1 MKRAAIYALVGAI
14 VFSVLS
20 TWLGPKMIG
29 WYVTP
34 ADQPAALSCQAA
46 VVGAMNRLV
55 QTQLI
60 ATAAGF
66 VVGLVLGIVF
76 RRKAPTIP
84 PATATPPA
92 AKP

>member
-1 MKRAAIYALVGAI
+1 MKRVVITTLLGAV
-14 VFSVLS
+14 VFSVLT

-34 ADQPAALSCQAA
+34 ADQPAAMSCQAA

-60 ATAAGF
+60 GTLLGAL
-66 VVGLVLGIVF
+66 VGLLLGIVF
-76 RRKAPTIP
+76 RPRHAPP
-84 PATATPPA
+84 PASSPPPTKVA
-92 AKP
+92 

>member
-1 MKRAAIYALVGAI
+1 MKRVTIFALVGA
-14 VFSVLS
+14 VAFSILS

-60 ATAAGF
+60 ATLIGF
-66 VVGLVLGIVF
+66 VVGIVLGIVF
-76 RRKAPTIP
+76 RRKAEPPP
-84 PATATPPA
+84 PAPA
-92 AKP
+92 PVAKSP